1 MPPLIVWTCQT
12 DGGMK
17 TMQFAKFALSRVL
30 TYVLVVW
37 ISVTIVFF
45 VPRFIPGNPVE
56 SMLGRMMAQG
66 STMDPELLMQMRRT
80 MTYMFGLEGTIW
92 EQYTSF
98 LKQVLLTRDFGPSL
112 SYYPTP
118 VSMLINRA
126 LPWSLGLLLT
136 ALGVSWLLGNFI
148 GLLAGYYNRN
158 FGSKLIETTAMIIYP
173 IPYYI
178 LALLLVIVFAYIWPI
193 FPFVF
198 QVSGQP
204 WSWPWIK
211 SVAYNSFLPLMS
223 IVMVSMG
230 WWTISMKALAID
242 TKEEDFVQYARFRGV
257 DENTVMFG
265 YVARTTILPQI
276 TVLGLSIGGV
286 FGGSLITEILF
297 GYPGVGTLIYRAI
310 LSTDYNLIM
319 GTISLSIVA
328 VATATLILDLL
339 YPFIDPR
346 IRYK

>member
-1 MPPLIVWTCQT
+1 
-12 DGGMK
+12 
-17 TMQFAKFALSRVL
+17 MQFARFLVSRVIS
-30 TYVLVVW
+30 YVLVVW
-37 ISVTIVFF
+37 ISITIVFF

-56 SMLGRMMAQG
+56 TMLGRLMSQG
-66 STMDPELLMQMRRT
+66 TTMEPELVEQMRKT
-80 MTYMFGLEGTIW
+80 MTQMFGLEGTLW

-98 LKQVLLTRDFGPSL
+98 LQRVLVTRDFGPSL

-118 VSMLINRA
+118 VNLLIAKA

-136 ALGVSWLLGNFI
+136 ALAVSWCLGNFI
-148 GLLAGYYNRN
+148 GLLAGYYNRK
-158 FGSKLIETTAMIIYP
+158 FTSKMIETTAMIVYP

-178 LALLLVIVFAYIWPI
+178 LALLLVILFAYIWPV

-204 WSWPWIK
+204 GSWPWMK

-223 IVMVSMG
+223 IVVVSLG
-230 WWTISMKALAID
+230 WWTISMKAMAID
-242 TKEEDFVQYARFRGV
+242 TKEEDFIHYARYRGV
-257 DENTVMFG
+257 NDNKVMFG
-265 YVARTTILPQI
+265 YVARTAILPQI

-297 GYPGVGTLIYRAI
+297 GYPGVGTLVYRAI
-310 LSTDYNLIM
+310 LGSDYNLIM

-328 VATATLILDLL
+328 VATATLVLDLI

-346 IRYK
+346 IRYQ